1 MKAKL
6 DNNQEKRENLVTHSV
21 DESIPN
27 YKDMEKMSLITV
39 FVVNI
44 LITNAMIIE
53 KSYNPNISDTLTTPN
68 QRFLNLKKSL
78 MIY

>member
-1 MKAKL
+1 MILEHTHSMKAKL

-21 DESIPN
+21 DENILN

-53 KSYNPNISDTLTTPN
+53 KSYNPNI
-68 QRFLNLKKSL
+68 
-78 MIY
+78 